1 MFIDERV
8 KHKVFGFGYITDIS
22 MDDTD
27 IFNSILT
34 VEFDSGETKRISMA
48 AMGSRL
54 GLMESED
61 IDTMEF
67 VRGIESESVN
77 KRKEKVSNVI
87 SEWKLNDKKESE
99 IIKYDYDEY
108 EKEVTIAD
116 WDKAY
121 SVAGDYRFPGESR
134 AVIVDTGMVFINAS
148 SGCRY
153 FGGRCKD
160 ADKLYKVCE
169 SNEKHLGHKWRYATK
184 EEIKKVME
192 FEVTDDTK

>member
-34 VEFDSGETKRISMA
+34 VEFDSGEIKKISVS

-54 GLMESED
+54 GLMESEE

-67 VRGIESESVN
+67 VRSIESESAN

-87 SEWKLNDKKESE
+87 SEWNLNNKKESE
-99 IIKYDYDEY
+99 IIKYSYDEY
-108 EKEVTIAD
+108 EKE
-116 WDKAY
+116 
-121 SVAGDYRFPGESR
+121 
-134 AVIVDTGMVFINAS
+134 
-148 SGCRY
+148 
-153 FGGRCKD
+153 
-160 ADKLYKVCE
+160 
-169 SNEKHLGHKWRYATK
+169 
-184 EEIKKVME
+184 
-192 FEVTDDTK
+192 